1 MKGCAQV
8 ISDDKQLL
16 IESAIVTLLFLSFF
30 VGGEAK
36 MMIKLLVNVGA
47 PKPGSETW
55 TGLPLFRCVS
65 KDKGIF

>member
-16 IESAIVTLLFLSFF
+16 IESAIATLLFLFF
-30 VGGEAK
+30 VGGEAR

>member
-36 MMIKLLVNVGA
+36 MMIKLLVNVEA

-55 TGLPLFRCVS
+55 TSFPLFRCVS
-65 KDKGIF
+65 KNKGIF

>member
-47 PKPGSETW
+47 PKPGSET
-55 TGLPLFRCVS
+55 
-65 KDKGIF
+65 